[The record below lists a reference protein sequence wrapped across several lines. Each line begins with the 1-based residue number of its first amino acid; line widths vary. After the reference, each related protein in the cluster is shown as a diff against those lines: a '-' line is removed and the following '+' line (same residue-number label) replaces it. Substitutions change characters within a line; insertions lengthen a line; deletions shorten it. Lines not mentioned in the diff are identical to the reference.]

1 MSLHSQ
7 QCLAWVGYLS
17 PNLLSLCVQMIPN
30 LVFQQLL
37 PLPLRGYCEYQ
48 LYDPLTFV
56 LFCPLESSDTV
67 ALSLRYEG
75 TKV

>member
-37 PLPLRGYCEYQ
+37 PLPLRGYC
-48 LYDPLTFV
+48 
-56 LFCPLESSDTV
+56 
-67 ALSLRYEG
+67 
-75 TKV
+75 